1 MTNSTDNN
9 FSPDRQT
16 RSRSRLNGFVIWFA
30 VFTAIT
36 LLIFCYRYLD
46 DLTRGHSGTF
56 STRLIEELTGGY
68 SAALLFLLVLKF
80 ARRFPITGENCP
92 SWMRRLPV
100 HLLGAVGFS
109 LLHTTMMAVSRQ
121 VIFPLAGLG
130 QYDYGIMPIR
140 YFMEMANYL
149 LWYAT
154 SITLIYLFDHYRES
168 RARELRTAQLEAQLA
183 QAQLQALQ
191 AQIHPHFLFNA
202 LNTISTVIYEDVRA
216 ADTMI
221 ARLSDFLRHSLN
233 ASRSQE
239 VTLGEEM
246 NFLNLYLAIMRPR
259 FEDRLRVEF
268 EVGQGINDALVPKL
282 ILQPLVENS
291 IKHAADPNSGQ
302 VNIAVKAARE
312 NGSLRLEI
320 KDDGPGLSGK
330 FREALGNGI
339 GLTNTI
345 ERLEKLYGGNH
356 EFTLQNLIDGGLL
369 VRVTVPFHTARN

>member
-246 NFLNLYLAIMRPR
+246 NFLNLYLDIMRPR

>member
-16 RSRSRLNGFVIWFA
+16 RSPGRLNGFVIWFA

-56 STRLIEELTGGY
+56 TTRLIEELTGGY

-80 ARRFPITGENCP
+80 ARRFPITGEN
-92 SWMRRLPV
+92 WTRRLPV
-100 HLLGAVGFS
+100 HVLGAVGFS

-291 IKHAADPNSGQ
+291 IKYAADPNSGQ

-320 KDDGPGLSGK
+320 KDDGPGLSVK
-330 FREALGNGI
+330 FHEALGNGV
-339 GLTNTI
+339 GLTNTV
-345 ERLEKLYGGNH
+345 ERLEKLYGGKQ
-356 EFTLQNLIDGGLL
+356 EFTLQNAVDGGL
-369 VRVTVPFHTARN
+369 RVSLTVPFHTTRN

>member
-1 MTNSTDNN
+1 M
-9 FSPDRQT
+9 
-16 RSRSRLNGFVIWFA
+16 NGLLVWFA

-46 DLTRGHSGTF
+46 DLTRGHQGTF
-56 STRLIEELTGGY
+56 TTRLIEELTGGY

-80 ARRFPITGENCP
+80 ARRFRIN
-92 SWMRRLPV
+92 SQNWMRRLPV
-100 HLLGAVGFS
+100 HLLGAAGFS

-130 QYDYGIMPIR
+130 EYDYGIMPIR

-154 SITLIYLFDHYRES
+154 SVTMIHLFDHYRDS
-168 RARELRTAQLEAQLA
+168 RARELRTVQLEAQLA

-239 VTLGEEM
+239 VTLAEEL
-246 NFLNLYLAIMRPR
+246 NFLNLYLDIMRPR

-268 EVGQGINDALVPKL
+268 EVGQEINDALVPKL

-302 VNIAVKAARE
+302 VNIALKASRE

-320 KDDGPGLSGK
+320 TDDGPGLSGK
-330 FREALGNGI
+330 LRETLGNGV
-339 GLTNTI
+339 GLTNTA
-345 ERLEKLYGGNH
+345 ERLKKLYGSNH
-356 EFTLQNLIDGGLL
+356 EFTLQNSIDGGLL
-369 VRVTVPFHTARN
+369 VSVKVPYHTN

>member
-16 RSRSRLNGFVIWFA
+16 RSPGRLNGFVIWFA

-56 STRLIEELTGGY
+56 ITRLIEELTGGY

-80 ARRFPITGENCP
+80 ARRFPITGENCQ

-130 QYDYGIMPIR
+130 EYDYGILPIR

-239 VTLGEEM
+239 VTLGEEL
-246 NFLNLYLAIMRPR
+246 NFLNLYLDIMRPR

-268 EVGQGINDALVPKL
+268 EVSQGINGALLPKL

-320 KDDGPGLSGK
+320 TDDGPGLSAK
-330 FREALGNGI
+330 FHEAAGNGV

-345 ERLEKLYGGNH
+345 ERLKKLYGDNH
-356 EFTLQNLIDGGLL
+356 EFTLQNSIDGGLL
-369 VRVTVPFHTARN
+369 VRVKVPYHTN

>member
-1 MTNSTDNN
+1 MTESKENNSA
-9 FSPDRQT
+9 SARLAKPQ
-16 RSRSRLNGFVIWFA
+16 SRLTWFA
-30 VFTAIT
+30 VWFAAFTAIT
-36 LLIFCYRYLD
+36 LLVFCYHYLD
-46 DLTRGHSGTF
+46 DLTRGLPGTF
-56 STRLIEELTGGY
+56 TTRLIEEATGGY

-80 ARRFPITGENCP
+80 ARRFRINGEN
-92 SWMRRLPV
+92 WRWRVPV
-100 HLLGAVGFS
+100 YLLAAIGFS

-121 VIFPLAGLG
+121 AIFRVAGLG
-130 QYDYGIMPIR
+130 EYDYGIMPIR
-140 YFMEMANYL
+140 YVMEMANYV
-149 LWYAT
+149 LWFAT
-154 SITLIYLFDHYRES
+154 NVTLIHLFDHYRES

-239 VTLGEEM
+239 VTLGEEL
-246 NFLNLYLAIMRPR
+246 NFLNLYLDIMRPR

-268 EVGQGINDALVPKL
+268 EVAGGINDALVPKL

-302 VNIAVKAARE
+302 VNIAIKAARE
-312 NGSLRLEI
+312 NGSLRMEV
-320 KDDGPGLSGK
+320 KDDGPGLAANV
-330 FREALGNGI
+330 RDVLGNGI
-339 GLTNTI
+339 GLTNTV

-356 EFTLQNLIDGGLL
+356 EFTLQNVADGGLL
-369 VRVTVPFHTARN
+369 VSVTVPFHTTRN